1 MGELEKLNDGMLEA
15 ENEFE
20 LHDEELEVNLHEE
33 EPEAEFHD
41 EKVIKAESYSEEEE
55 MLEDFSIDDL
65 IPVKTKVVK
74 RMIGEPG
81 VITII
86 NSKKNGKRIIFASA
100 VMDKLGNPSKLQI
113 VFWQNGIVVG
123 AMLPKADQFFPV
135 KESGNKG
142 IVYSGGLVQEITS
155 KFNLD
160 FSERVSITFPKVAYK
175 DMDDQT
181 LAFFK
186 LSN

>member
-1 MGELEKLNDGMLEA
+1 MGELEKLNDEMMET
-15 ENEFE
+15 ENEME
-20 LHDEELEVNLHEE
+20 LHDEELEVDLHEE
-33 EPEAEFHD
+33 EPEAELHD
-41 EKVIKAESYSEEEE
+41 EKIIKAESHSGDEE
-55 MLEDFSIDDL
+55 MLEDFNLDEI
-65 IPVKTKVVK
+65 IPVKTKVVN

-86 NSKKNGKRIIFASA
+86 NSKKNGKRIIFAGA
-100 VMDKLGNPSKLQI
+100 AIDKLGNPSKLQV

-123 AMLPKADQFFPV
+123 EVLPKADQFFPV

-175 DMDDQT
+175 DMDGHT

-186 LSN
+186 LTY